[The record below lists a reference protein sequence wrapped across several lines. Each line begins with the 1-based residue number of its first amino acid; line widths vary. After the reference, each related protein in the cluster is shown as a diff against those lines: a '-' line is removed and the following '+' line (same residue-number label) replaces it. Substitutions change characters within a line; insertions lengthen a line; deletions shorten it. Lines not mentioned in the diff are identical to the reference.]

1 MKFYDRES
9 ELEVLQQTQ
18 KQSFQTATFTVLMG
32 RRRIGKT
39 SLIMRALEGQHFAYL
54 FVSKDSEAMLCRKF
68 QTTLEQT
75 LDMHIYGTVT
85 HFKDLFEMIMRE
97 ATQRPLTIVFDEFQN
112 LQKINPAIFSEMQDI
127 WDRYHRQAHINLI
140 ASGSIVSLMKHI
152 FEDKNEPLYGRPT
165 SKFTLRPFSIS
176 VLKQIF
182 ADHCADYTSEDLL
195 CLYMIT
201 GGVAKYVEL
210 LMDAGC
216 FTKEKMLNYVCRLD
230 SYFLTEGRD
239 LISAEFS
246 SDYNTYYSILQLIA
260 NGSNR
265 RTDIDGALQKDCG
278 TYLTNLEKNFGLI
291 VRLRPLLS
299 FAQSKV
305 SSYEIKDPF
314 LRFWFKFICPYQSLI
329 ESGQLKLLRANINT
343 HYERF
348 SGITLEHYFQ
358 TKLME
363 TGEYSSVGNWWDRKG
378 GNEIDIIALN
388 EFTHQGLIAEV
399 KRNEQKINLHVLS
412 EKAANLP
419 PSQFGRYQFQLQ
431 ALSLKDM

>member
-18 KQSFQTATFTVLMG
+18 KQSLQTATFTVLMG

-39 SLIMRALEGQHFAYL
+39 SLVMRALEGQQFAYL

-68 QTTLEQT
+68 QAILEQT
-75 LDMHIYGTVT
+75 LGMQIYGSVN
-85 HFKDLFEMIMRE
+85 HFRDLFEIIMRE
-97 ATQRPLTIVFDEFQN
+97 SVQRPLTIVFDEFQN
-112 LQKINPAIFSEMQDI
+112 LNKLNPAIFSEIQDV
-127 WDRYHRQAHINLI
+127 WDRYHQQSHINLI
-140 ASGSIVSLMKHI
+140 ATGSIVSLMKHI

-165 SKFTLRPFSIS
+165 SKFTLRPFSLS

-182 ADHCADYTSEDLL
+182 ADHCPNYSNEDLL

-246 SDYNTYYSILQLIA
+246 ADYNTYYSILQLIA

-299 FAQSKV
+299 SAQSKV

-329 ESGQLKLLRANINT
+329 ESGQLKLLRANINSQ
-343 HYERF
+343 YERF
-348 SGITLEHYFQ
+348 SGITLERYFQ
-358 TKLME
+358 AKLMD
-363 TGEYSSVGNWWDRKG
+363 TGEYSMVGNWWDRKG

-399 KRNEQKINLHVLS
+399 KRNEQKINLHALA
-412 EKAANLP
+412 EKVANLP
-419 PSQFGRYQFQLQ
+419 PAQFGRYQFQLQ
-431 ALSLKDM
+431 GLSIKDM

>member
-9 ELEVLQQTQ
+9 ELEVLRQIHA
-18 KQSFQTATFTVLMG
+18 QSLQTATFTVLTG

-39 SLIMRALEGQHFAYL
+39 SLVMRALEGQQFAYL

-68 QTTLEQT
+68 QAILEQT
-75 LDMHIYGTVT
+75 LGMQIYGSVNR
-85 HFKDLFEMIMRE
+85 FRDLFEIIMRE
-97 ATQRPLTIVFDEFQN
+97 SVQRPLTVVFDEFQN
-112 LQKINPAIFSEMQDI
+112 LNKLNPAIFSEIQDV
-127 WDRYHRQAHINLI
+127 WDRYHRQSHINLI

-165 SKFTLRPFSIS
+165 SKFTLRPFSLT

-182 ADHCADYTSEDLL
+182 ADHCPNYSNEDLL

-216 FTKEKMLNYVCRLD
+216 YTKEKMLNYVCRLD

-239 LISAEFS
+239 IINTEFS

-260 NGSNR
+260 NGQNR

-291 VRLRPLLS
+291 VRLRPLLAS
-299 FAQSKV
+299 GQSKV
-305 SSYEIKDPF
+305 SSYEIADPF

-348 SGITLEHYFQ
+348 SGITLERYFQ

-363 TGEYSSVGNWWDRKG
+363 TGEYSMVGNWWDRKG
-378 GNEIDIIALN
+378 NNEIDIIALN

-399 KRNEQKINLHVLS
+399 KRNEQKINLLVLA

-419 PSQFGRYQFQLQ
+419 QAQFGRYQFQQ
-431 ALSLKDM
+431 QGFSLKDM